1 MAWRWAF
8 HDTYRGVE
16 IKTGGNRTVR
26 DPETRDGKQA
36 GVLIRDHEQGAF
48 TGNTLKRDAPGA
60 WVIRPVARRV
70 IRTGNR
76 PNR

>member
-8 HDTYRGVE
+8 LDTYRGVE

-48 TGNTLKRDAPGA
+48 TRGMHPVRGSFDPSPGE
-60 WVIRPVARRV
+60 
-70 IRTGNR
+70 
-76 PNR
+76 